1 MSREKRRTEK
11 VSERERKGKI
21 KQGNE
26 SIRKKGTKRGI
37 ENFFFLIC
45 DGR

>member
-11 VSERERKGKI
+11 VSERERKGEI

-26 SIRKKGTKRGI
+26 SIRKKGQKEGLK
-37 ENFFFLIC
+37 FFFFNL
-45 DGR
+45 